1 MILMKRFLMI
11 AAMLAVVGGS
21 VVFADSPNDL
31 LPLGPSKY
39 KLLIDKVEADQ
50 VKNSGTGKAVTLDE
64 IVAQNPRADVFIIG
78 EAHDNYECHTFQRDF
93 IEALFKKH
101 PKLIV
106 GFEFFWRED
115 NEALEQWRT
124 GQISEEELIKKVGWY
139 ARGGQN
145 YGYTR
150 LIMDLI
156 KKHKIKTI
164 GLNVPR
170 SILRNISRKGFA
182 VLTAEEKALFP
193 THDIPNSEHRFFIK
207 KVFGSMA
214 VDMPAWFTNIYDAQ
228 KGWDVI
234 MAESM
239 RQTLAKKEFKGYK
252 GIIIA
257 GANHVHYHLGIP
269 FRYKKADKRA
279 RIVTITPVLL
289 PKEEKK
295 DKKKDEDDDT
305 GHPMMRSMM
314 GKSKPSV
321 LFARGIADYV
331 FAARQPLNHHFPVF
345 GFMLK
350 EKDGTILVTR
360 VTKESLAWKN
370 GIRKDDR
377 ITAVDG
383 TEVTTLEQ
391 LRLLISIKNY
401 DDSVNFG
408 VVKKVEIKKEE

>member
-1 MILMKRFLMI
+1 
-11 AAMLAVVGGS
+11 MLACGS
-21 VVFADSPNDL
+21 SLVADSPIDL
-31 LPLGPSKY
+31 LPLGPSQY

-50 VKNSGTGKAVTLDE
+50 VKQTATGKTVTLDE
-64 IVAQNPRADVFIIG
+64 LVAQNPRSDVFIIG

-115 NEALEQWRT
+115 NEVLELWRT
-124 GQISEEELIKKVGWY
+124 GNISEKDLIKTVGWY

-145 YGYTR
+145 FGYTR

-170 SILRNISRKGFA
+170 KILRSISRKGFA
-182 VLTAEEKALFP
+182 SLSAEEKALFP
-193 THDIPNSEHRFFIK
+193 THAIPNSEHRFFIK

-214 VDMPAWFTNIYDAQ
+214 VNMPAWFTNIYDAQ
-228 KGWDVI
+228 KGWDVV

-239 RQTLAKKEFKGYK
+239 RRELAKKEYRGYK

-269 FRYKKADKRA
+269 FRYKKADKQA

-295 DKKKDEDDDT
+295 KKDSDDDDS
-305 GHPMMRSMM
+305 HPMMPGM
-314 GKSKPSV
+314 KNTSKPAVPFS
-321 LFARGIADYV
+321 RGIADYV

-350 EKDGTILVTR
+350 EKDGKISVTR
-360 VTKESLAWKN
+360 VSKESLAWKN
-370 GIRKDDR
+370 GIRKDDQ

-383 TEVTTLEQ
+383 TEVKTLEQ
-391 LRLLISIKNY
+391 LRLLISVKKY
-401 DDSVNFG
+401 GDTVNFG
-408 VVKKVEIKKEE
+408 VVKKVKIVKEE